1 MNIDFEIWDPNSV
14 NPYGRELAGLL
25 SRTEWHCRL
34 WKPQAQEVSGVA
46 VRADLATS
54 RRRDGMVRHV
64 LNRIF
69 RPLEVAMRCSLH
81 RRPLIIVWSRGTF
94 ESLVF
99 LFATLFT
106 RIVFV
111 DHNPRPER
119 ALEGLPAFAQSL
131 LRRRC
136 FGLVIH
142 SEQFRGWIEES
153 QLKGDVMVARHPL
166 FDSWRSHHQFESRG
180 IAADGR
186 TRVLFAGALRPDK
199 GSAELHHLAQLLPAD
214 EFLLCI
220 VGHGMLPDALGE
232 VALDSENL
240 LIDVRSEPLPDQ
252 DLADALTGCDLL
264 VAPYVAATAS
274 GTLLLAMVF
283 DRPTIAFHSGAL
295 ADVLLPEASVP
306 AGDLESLVGRIR
318 AWREK
323 PFATYRQDASDYQS
337 DALREWVRVVRTCL

>member
-1 MNIDFEIWDPNSV
+1 
-14 NPYGRELAGLL
+14 
-25 SRTEWHCRL
+25 
-34 WKPQAQEVSGVA
+34 
-46 VRADLATS
+46 
-54 RRRDGMVRHV
+54 
-64 LNRIF
+64 
-69 RPLEVAMRCSLH
+69 
-81 RRPLIIVWSRGTF
+81 
-94 ESLVF
+94 
-99 LFATLFT
+99 
-106 RIVFV
+106 
-111 DHNPRPER
+111 
-119 ALEGLPAFAQSL
+119 
-131 LRRRC
+131 
-136 FGLVIH
+136 
-142 SEQFRGWIEES
+142 
-153 QLKGDVMVARHPL
+153 
-166 FDSWRSHHQFESRG
+166 
-180 IAADGR
+180 
-186 TRVLFAGALRPDK
+186 
-199 GSAELHHLAQLLPAD
+199 
-214 EFLLCI
+214 
-220 VGHGMLPDALGE
+220 MLPDALGE